1 MIAAPLARGLRRAA
15 RMACAMALVCLAAG
29 LAPAQETRDESRQ
42 IFHAIGEVLG
52 ELTKIS
58 GMKMRHPVPY
68 DLISRDKVKE
78 FLQKR
83 VKEVTSPEEL
93 RAEELTLKK
102 FGLVPADF
110 DLKKN
115 TVDLLTEQA
124 AAFYDYNKKRLYIT
138 DWTPSDTREAALVHE
153 LAHAL
158 ADQNYHL
165 DKYIKQGQKSDDGA
179 TARMAVMEGQAT
191 WLMSEYLAR
200 QMGQSL
206 ATSPTLLEMMSRS
219 MDPAG
224 GQFPIFENSP
234 LYLRETLIF
243 PYTKG
248 MLFQQA
254 VYVKDGKAAFGE
266 VFHRPP
272 ESTQQILHVDKY
284 FSGVKP
290 TEPALPVPPQRKGF
304 KDLIEGSI
312 GELDHRILLE
322 QYLGKEMSREVA
334 PHWRGGRYR
343 LLERKSPERVILSYV
358 SEWDEA
364 AAARKYFQLYRR
376 LLAKK
381 WKKMTVARET
391 EDAVAGEGDDGY
403 FLLRLEG
410 TVVSSLEGLES
421 PAPAVR

>member
-1 MIAAPLARGLRRAA
+1 MIFPKKAA
-15 RMACAMALVCLAAG
+15 RRTGRLRVASFAG
-29 LAPAQETRDESRQ
+29 LCLLAGAVCMPAQDTRDPSRE
-42 IFHAIGEVLG
+42 IFKEIDEVLT

-58 GMKMRHPVPY
+58 GMHMRHKVPY
-68 DLISRDKVKE
+68 DLISRDQVKQ

-83 VKEVTSPEEL
+83 VKEVASPQEL

-110 DLKKN
+110 NLEKT
-115 TVDLLTEQA
+115 TVELLTEQA

-200 QMGQSL
+200 RMGQSL
-206 ATSPTLLEMMSRS
+206 ASSPSLLEMMSRT
-219 MDPAG
+219 MDPGG
-224 GQFPIFENSP
+224 GQFPIFEGSP
-234 LYLRETLIF
+234 LYLRETLVF

-254 VYVKDGKAAFGE
+254 VYLKLGRAAFGE
-266 VFHRPP
+266 VFRRPP
-272 ESTQQILHVDKY
+272 LSTQQILHADKY
-284 FSGVKP
+284 FAQLAP
-290 TEPALPVPPQRKGF
+290 TNPALPELPSKKGF

-312 GELDHRILLE
+312 GELDHSILLE
-322 QYLGKEMSREVA
+322 QYAGKEVAAEVS

-343 LLERKSPERVILSYV
+343 LLERKSPPRVILTYV
-358 SEWDEA
+358 SEWDDPTEA
-364 AAARKYFQLYRR
+364 ARYFRLYRR
-376 LLAKK
+376 ILEKK
-381 WKKMTVARET
+381 WKKFTIDRESD
-391 EDAVAGEGDDGY
+391 EALAGEGDDGH
-403 FLLRLEG
+403 FLVRVSGRLV
-410 TVVSSLEGLES
+410 TSLEGMEAA
-421 PAPAVR
+421 AP